1 LSGTFVF
8 NPNVFT
14 LIEKPY
20 AMHPVIT
27 PVHLAKALSYPQ
39 YRSLIDTLLAEGK
52 TTGLIQKP
60 VLVEYTAL
68 NVVRMNRLDKT
79 TVLQADLQ
87 AALDALQRPL
97 LWLVLTEAWCP
108 DSAHCVPVLAKIEER
123 SPRIALKLLMRDEN
137 ADLMDH
143 FLTNGSRSIPKL
155 ICLDAETGEELG
167 TWGPRPSQLQEMVMD
182 HKRDP
187 KGVSHDDFMT
197 EVQRWYAKDKTL
209 SLQHELTQWLQ
220 TWNASSRAS
229 SSIRETGQRNV

>member
-1 LSGTFVF
+1 
-8 NPNVFT
+8 
-14 LIEKPY
+14 
-20 AMHPVIT
+20 MHPVIT
-27 PVHLAKALSYPQ
+27 PVHLAKALSYAQ
-39 YRSLIDTLLAEGK
+39 YRSLIDTLVAEGK

-60 VLVEYTAL
+60 VLVEFTAL

-79 TVLQADLQ
+79 TLLQESLQ
-87 AALDALQRPL
+87 AALDESQRPL

-108 DSAHCVPVLAKIEER
+108 DSAHCVPVLAKIEELA
-123 SPRIALKLLMRDEN
+123 PRISLKLLMRDEN

-167 TWGPRPSQLQEMVMD
+167 TWGPRPAQVQEMVMD

-209 SLQHELTQWLQ
+209 SLQHELTQLLQ
-220 TWNASSRAS
+220 TWNAPSRAS
-229 SSIRETGQRNV
+229 KPIRETGQRNA

>member
-1 LSGTFVF
+1 
-8 NPNVFT
+8 
-14 LIEKPY
+14 
-20 AMHPVIT
+20 MHPVIT
-27 PVHLAKALSYPQ
+27 PVHLAKALTYAQ
-39 YRSLIDTLLAEGK
+39 YRTLIDTLVAEGK
-52 TTGLIQKP
+52 TTGPIQKP

-79 TVLQADLQ
+79 TVLEAGLQ
-87 AALDALQRPL
+87 AAVDALQRPL

-108 DSAHCVPVLAKIEER
+108 DSAHCVPVLAKVEER
-123 SPRIALKLLMRDEN
+123 SPRVALKLLLRDEN

-167 TWGPRPSQLQEMVMD
+167 TWGPRPAQLQEMVMD

-197 EVQRWYAKDKTL
+197 EIQRWYAKDKTL
-209 SLQHELTQWLQ
+209 SLQHELTQLLQ
-220 TWNASSRAS
+220 LLNAASRAS
-229 SSIRETGQRNV
+229 NSIRETGQRNA

>member
-1 LSGTFVF
+1 
-8 NPNVFT
+8 
-14 LIEKPY
+14 
-20 AMHPVIT
+20 MHPVIT
-27 PVHLAKALSYPQ
+27 PVHLAKALTYAQ
-39 YRSLIDTLLAEGK
+39 YRSLIDTLVAEGK
-52 TTGLIQKP
+52 TTGLIEKP

-108 DSAHCVPVLAKIEER
+108 DSAHGVPVLAKIEER
-123 SPRIALKLLMRDEN
+123 APRIALKLLLRDEN

-167 TWGPRPSQLQEMVMD
+167 TWGPRPAQLQEMVMD

-187 KGVSHDDFMT
+187 QGVSHDDFMT
-197 EVQRWYAKDKTL
+197 EVQRWYARDKTL
-209 SLQHELTQWLQ
+209 SLQHELTQRLQ
-220 TWNASSRAS
+220 TWNAPSQASNPSRS
-229 SSIRETGQRNV
+229 VIRNQ

>member
-1 LSGTFVF
+1 
-8 NPNVFT
+8 
-14 LIEKPY
+14 
-20 AMHPVIT
+20 MHPIIT
-27 PVHLAKALSYPQ
+27 PVHLAKALSYAQ
-39 YRSLIDTLLAEGK
+39 YRSLIDTLVAEGR

-60 VLVEYTAL
+60 VLVEYTTL

-108 DSAHCVPVLAKIEER
+108 DSAHCAPVLAKIEEH
-123 SPRIALKLLMRDEN
+123 SLNISLKLLLRDEN
-137 ADLMDH
+137 DDLMNH

-155 ICLDAETGEELG
+155 VCLDAETGEELG
-167 TWGPRPSQLQEMVMD
+167 TWGPRPAELQQMVME

-187 KGVSHDDFMT
+187 KGVSHDEFMA

-209 SLQHELTQWLQ
+209 SLQRELTQLLQ
-220 TWNASSRAS
+220 MWNAAS
-229 SSIRETGQRNV
+229 HAIDPVRGTGQSNE